1 MSTIPSPRRR
11 DAAAT
16 RHDLLEAARALFGA
30 NGYDNTTLREI
41 GERAGVDA
49 SLIARY
55 FGNKAAIYL
64 AAVSA
69 EQTDISAPTLGETI
83 ENLAVMLVERADT
96 RGIGPVSQA
105 LLQPGIDDEIR
116 AAAESRIRRRL
127 VQPLMQ
133 RMDLSTDQQ
142 PELRVEIAIAA
153 LLGLTAIRS
162 HGSLAGIAAASPGEL
177 STLAA
182 DLALRFLALPDQ
194 KPTSI
199 SPETPATVAAPSS
212 NISTKGCRARS

>member
-1 MSTIPSPRRR
+1 MSTSTSPRRR

-16 RHDLLEAARALFGA
+16 RHDLLEAARVLFGA
-30 NGYDNTTLREI
+30 NGYDNTTLRDI

-55 FGNKAAIYL
+55 FGNKAALYL

-69 EQTDISAPTLGETI
+69 EQTDIAAPTLAETI
-83 ENLAVMLVERADT
+83 ENLVVSLIERADA
-96 RGIGPVSQA
+96 RGVGPVSQA
-105 LLQPGIDDEIR
+105 LLQPGIDAEIR
-116 AAAESRIRRRL
+116 VAAESRIRRRL

-133 RMDLSTDQQ
+133 RMDLSADRQ

-162 HGSLAGIAAASPGEL
+162 HAALSGIAAASPDEL
-177 STLAA
+177 SALAA
-182 DLALRFLALPDQ
+182 DFALRFLTDPDQ
-194 KPTSI
+194 
-199 SPETPATVAAPSS
+199 
-212 NISTKGCRARS
+212 

>member
-1 MSTIPSPRRR
+1 MSTTTPPRRR

-69 EQTDISAPTLGETI
+69 EQTDISAPTLAETI
-83 ENLAVMLVERADT
+83 ENLALMLIERTDT

-116 AAAESRIRRRL
+116 AAAESRIHRRL
-127 VQPLMQ
+127 IQPLIQ
-133 RMDLSTDQQ
+133 RMELGADQQ
-142 PELRVEIAIAA
+142 PELRAEVAIAA
-153 LLGLTAIRS
+153 LLGLAAIRS
-162 HGSLAGIAAASPGEL
+162 HGSLGGIAAATPAEL
-177 STLAA
+177 SALAA
-182 DLALRFLALPDQ
+182 DITLRFLTSPD
-194 KPTSI
+194 
-199 SPETPATVAAPSS
+199 
-212 NISTKGCRARS
+212 R